1 MRTVSHQRRATDP
14 TLKIISAGVDVWSRS
29 RDAIVWIKRQ
39 CGVSGKC
46 TGNDR
51 TSARQRNGQHRLR
64 HELSKTIGGT
74 AEDINFGAAGPR
86 LTTHVLDTARGT
98 PAGGVPVILS
108 LRNSKGVFEELEQ
121 GRTDN
126 DGRCEFLKGG
136 NLQPEVYRFY
146 FDTDLYFRKQNATGF
161 FPYVEVVFRVKAG
174 QDNHYHVPLLLSPH
188 GYTTYHGS

>member
-1 MRTVSHQRRATDP
+1 MPLCGSNDNVGFPGNARETIVRLHDSGTDNIAYDTNYQRPSAAR
-14 TLKIISAGVDVWSRS
+14 LKTYV
-29 RDAIVWIKRQ
+29 K
-39 CGVSGKC
+39 
-46 TGNDR
+46 
-51 TSARQRNGQHRLR
+51 H
-64 HELSKTIGGT
+64 
-74 AEDINFGAAGPR
+74 INFGAAGPR